1 MHGARFSLMMGDAS
15 AEASAN
21 IASFEHLFREI
32 ALFWCFD
39 LFPRAQGL
47 ISTFVRLM
55 LRQISSSE
63 GSNRRM
69 RYGFSVRCSLV

>member
-1 MHGARFSLMMGDAS
+1 MVGDAS
-15 AEASAN
+15 AEANAN

-39 LFPRAQGL
+39 LFLRAQGL

-69 RYGFSVRCSLV
+69 RYGFSVRCSV